1 MAKASGPAESIII
14 KGRTYVCDADSDVK
28 ITLSGFSNEQK
39 MNGDGSSRSVK
50 SREVGK
56 VEGLTLVIDP
66 ARGDLEFLKES
77 QDSFDQL
84 SFTLTLCSGDVFSGE
99 GQITDVPEFDVK
111 EGTVEIAIHGK
122 VERQ

>member
-14 KGRTYVCDADSDVK
+14 KGRTFVCDAEADVK
-28 ITLSGFSNEQK
+28 ITLSGYSNEQK
-39 MNGDGSSRSVK
+39 ANGDGSSRTLK
-50 SREVGK
+50 KREAGQ
-56 VEGLTLVIDP
+56 VEGLTVVIDP
-66 ARGDLEFLKES
+66 ARGDLEFLKEA

-99 GQITDVPEFDVK
+99 GQITDRPEYDVK
-111 EGTVEIAIHGK
+111 EGTAEIAIHGK